1 MKYLLDKSSSY
12 FDFFENHW
20 NNKKTKS
27 IIWFIIVISFI
38 LLGFAIEINKIFLSG
53 KFNLPSDLFYSI
65 NFVFNL
71 ILFYEMIDLIFIM
84 SKSFSIAISKQME
97 IYSLILVRDSFKL
110 VSDVSDENIFLNYN
124 EIFNLFNI
132 FDILLKSDLFVMVSS
147 IFGAVIVYIL
157 ILKFKESYS
166 RSVEINKNEDIDL
179 FVLLK
184 KAISLVHLF
193 VVITFLIWVFFVTD
207 VNSDRITNLISLF
220 FLSLIYVDILHLLIS
235 YYFSK
240 DFNLVFRNSSFSANT
255 LLLRF
260 SINTTPLLGIF
271 IGIISSFLLVLT
283 ITYYNKNKIQ
293 TEN

>member
-1 MKYLLDKSSSY
+1 
-12 FDFFENHW
+12 
-20 NNKKTKS
+20 
-27 IIWFIIVISFI
+27 
-38 LLGFAIEINKIFLSG
+38 
-53 KFNLPSDLFYSI
+53 
-65 NFVFNL
+65 
-71 ILFYEMIDLIFIM
+71 
-84 SKSFSIAISKQME
+84 
-97 IYSLILVRDSFKL
+97 
-110 VSDVSDENIFLNYN
+110 
-124 EIFNLFNI
+124 
-132 FDILLKSDLFVMVSS
+132 MV
-147 IFGAVIVYIL
+147 L
-157 ILKFKESYS
+157 
-166 RSVEINKNEDIDL
+166 
-179 FVLLK
+179 
-184 KAISLVHLF
+184 
-193 VVITFLIWVFFVTD
+193 TFLIWVFFVTD

>member
-1 MKYLLDKSSSY
+1 
-12 FDFFENHW
+12 
-20 NNKKTKS
+20 
-27 IIWFIIVISFI
+27 
-38 LLGFAIEINKIFLSG
+38 
-53 KFNLPSDLFYSI
+53 
-65 NFVFNL
+65 
-71 ILFYEMIDLIFIM
+71 
-84 SKSFSIAISKQME
+84 
-97 IYSLILVRDSFKL
+97 
-110 VSDVSDENIFLNYN
+110 
-124 EIFNLFNI
+124 
-132 FDILLKSDLFVMVSS
+132 MVSS

-166 RSVEINKNEDIDL
+166 RSPDFNKNEDIDL
-179 FVLLK
+179 FILLK
-184 KAISLVHLF
+184 KSISLIHLF
-193 VVITFLIWVFFVTD
+193 VVLTFLVWVFFVTE
-207 VNSDRITNLISLF
+207 VHSDRLTNLISFF

-271 IGIISSFLLVLT
+271 IWTISSFLLVLT